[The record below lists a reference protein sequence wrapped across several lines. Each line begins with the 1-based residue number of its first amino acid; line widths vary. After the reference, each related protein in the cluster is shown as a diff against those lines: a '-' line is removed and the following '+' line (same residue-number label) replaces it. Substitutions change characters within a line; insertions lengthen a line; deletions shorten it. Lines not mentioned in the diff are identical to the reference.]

1 MKSVMLAS
9 VILGLA
15 ATAALADGD
24 AAKGEKVFKQCK
36 ACHELETDTNKVGPT
51 LKGVIG
57 RNIASV
63 AGFNYSDAMKT
74 YATTNPVWTDELFE
88 AYITDPKKAVPGN
101 KMSFA
106 GVKKEDQRDDLLACG
121 RNREEINEPF
131 HKSTSEKAAQN

>member
-1 MKSVMLAS
+1 MRLP
-9 VILGLA
+9 ILA
-15 ATAALADGD
+15 AAAVVAFTLPALADGD

-106 GVKKEDQRDDLLACG
+106 GVKKEDQRDDLLAYL
-121 RNREEINEPF
+121 
-131 HKSTSEKAAQN
+131 KSKM

>member
-1 MKSVMLAS
+1 MLEKNMRLP
-9 VILGLA
+9 ILA
-15 ATAALADGD
+15 AAAVVAFTLPALADGD

-106 GVKKEDQRDDLLACG
+106 GVKKEDQRDDLLAYL
-121 RNREEINEPF
+121 
-131 HKSTSEKAAQN
+131 KSKM